1 MSKHSTRHYCRN
13 THCRAKL
20 AAPVDNEHHAF
31 CTSGC
36 HAVFYRYRC
45 LVCEDAMRRQRDDQR
60 FKNGHKTYQNEYRR
74 FPHVFDYPGVNLG
87 HPTGVAMSASQTL
100 DSSGSKVAVGGDL
113 PRKMFWRDKA
123 GRGWYWESEDLGEHR
138 LFSRSGDVAARLNE
152 RGGKWVLTWP
162 RVFPV
167 QQADTED
174 LGKRLA
180 ISAALAALPP
190 DPVTAARLARANTK
204 EAVE

>member
-1 MSKHSTRHYCRN
+1 MPSFTGIAASS
-13 THCRAKL
+13 AKM
-20 AAPVDNEHHAF
+20 
-31 CTSGC
+31 
-36 HAVFYRYRC
+36 RC
-45 LVCEDAMRRQRDDQR
+45 GASATINR
-60 FKNGHKTYQNEYRR
+60 FKNGHKTCQNEYRR
-74 FPHVFDYPGVNLG
+74 FPHVFDYPGVNPG

-138 LFSRSGDVAARLNE
+138 LFSRSGDLAARLNE

-162 RVFPV
+162 RVFLV
-167 QQADTED
+167 QQATED
-174 LGKRLA
+174 AGKRLA

-190 DPVTAARLARANTK
+190 DPVTAARVARTNTK
-204 EAVE
+204 EAV

>member
-1 MSKHSTRHYCRN
+1 MSLGQTLPVPIACHLGAELTPRRRHDRRHDLVASHQRQHRVRN
-13 THCRAKL
+13 L
-20 AAPVDNEHHAF
+20 
-31 CTSGC
+31 
-36 HAVFYRYRC
+36 C
-45 LVCEDAMRRQRDDQR
+45 LVCEDAMRRKRDDQR
-60 FKNGHKTYQNEYRR
+60 FKNGHKTCQNEYRR
-74 FPHVFDYPGVNLG
+74 FPHVFDYPGVNPG

-138 LFSRSGDVAARLNE
+138 LFSRSGDLAARLNE

-174 LGKRLA
+174 AGKRLA

-204 EAVE
+204 EAV

>member
-1 MSKHSTRHYCRN
+1 
-13 THCRAKL
+13 
-20 AAPVDNEHHAF
+20 
-31 CTSGC
+31 
-36 HAVFYRYRC
+36 
-45 LVCEDAMRRQRDDQR
+45 MRRKRDDQR
-60 FKNGHKTYQNEYRR
+60 FKNGHKTCQNEYRR
-74 FPHVFDYPGVNLG
+74 FPHVFDYPGVNPG

-138 LFSRSGDVAARLNE
+138 LFSRSGDLAARLNE

-174 LGKRLA
+174 AGKRLA

-190 DPVTAARLARANTK
+190 DPVTAARLGRANTK

>member
-1 MSKHSTRHYCRN
+1 MSKHTTRHYCRN

-36 HAVFYRYRC
+36 HAIFYRHRC
-45 LVCEDAMRRQRDDQR
+45 LVCEDAMRCKRNDQR
-60 FKNGHKTYQNEYRR
+60 FKNGHKTCQNEYRR
-74 FPHVFDYPGVNLG
+74 FPHVFDYPGVNPG

-138 LFSRSGDVAARLNE
+138 LFSRSGDPAARLNE

-167 QQADTED
+167 QQAED
-174 LGKRLA
+174 AGKRLA

-204 EAVE
+204 EAV

>member
-1 MSKHSTRHYCRN
+1 MALS
-13 THCRAKL
+13 
-20 AAPVDNEHHAF
+20 AAE
-31 CTSGC
+31 
-36 HAVFYRYRC
+36 R
-45 LVCEDAMRRQRDDQR
+45 
-60 FKNGHKTYQNEYRR
+60 
-74 FPHVFDYPGVNLG
+74 
-87 HPTGVAMSASQTL
+87 
-100 DSSGSKVAVGGDL
+100 
-113 PRKMFWRDKA
+113 PRKLFWRDKA
-123 GRGWYWESEDLGEHR
+123 GRGSYWESEDLGEHR
-138 LFSRSGDVAARLNE
+138 LFSRSGDLAARLNE

-174 LGKRLA
+174 AGKRLA

>member
-1 MSKHSTRHYCRN
+1 MSKHTTRHYCRN

-36 HAVFYRYRC
+36 HAIFYRHRC
-45 LVCEDAMRRQRDDQR
+45 LVCEDAMRRKRDDQR
-60 FKNGHKTYQNEYRR
+60 FKNGHKTCQNEYRR
-74 FPHVFDYPGVNLG
+74 FPHVFDYPGVNPG

-138 LFSRSGDVAARLNE
+138 LFTRSGDLAARLNE
-152 RGGKWVLTWP
+152 RGGKWVLTW
-162 RVFPV
+162 RRTGCVLSV
-167 QQADTED
+167 LASKIQTWSHMASASRAD
-174 LGKRLA
+174 R
-180 ISAALAALPP
+180 P
-190 DPVTAARLARANTK
+190 
-204 EAVE
+204 